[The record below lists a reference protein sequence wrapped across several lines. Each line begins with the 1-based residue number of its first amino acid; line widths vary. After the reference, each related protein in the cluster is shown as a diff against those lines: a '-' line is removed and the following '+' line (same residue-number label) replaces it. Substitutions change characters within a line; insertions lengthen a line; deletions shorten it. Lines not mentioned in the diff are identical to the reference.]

1 MQIIPF
7 CDSLLEAAGELTLK
21 VWSNEIPEI
30 PVPFRPRL
38 YRYLVRYYYMPESA
52 LNFAAEEDGALCA
65 LLLAAPVQAVH
76 ATDADQWIMEQL
88 KNEEEKQVFS
98 VYKNYLDSNR
108 AAEKKFAR
116 PDEAALLLFE
126 SVRKGAGRMLLQE
139 FERGCRDRKIP
150 GMLLWTDETC
160 DFDYYNRNGFT
171 AVADFQSVPLF
182 GRQFRTWLFRKEF

>member
-21 VWSNEIPEI
+21 VWGNEIPEI

-76 ATDADQWIMEQL
+76 STDADQWIMEQL
-88 KNEEEKQVFS
+88 KNDEEKQVFS
-98 VYKNYLDSNR
+98 FYKNYLDSNR